1 MAIIFKKISV
11 DVATE
16 NIFQSIVAKQYD
28 TDSRFLTV
36 QLTNEGENLVVD
48 TTSTVVINALREDNE
63 AKAFAG
69 SVNEDGT
76 VTVPIT
82 SWMLDLDGT
91 VKCDISIY
99 EAERKLTSTTFT
111 ISVEAASY
119 AGNDIT
125 EDENYDVL
133 VTLIAECQEII
144 DNASQLV
151 ITVDSELSAES
162 ENPAQ
167 NKAIANSLSNAV
179 KGKVTGEILR
189 IDDISPIP
197 HSLKVKAESKN
208 LIDFN
213 QIQNVGYAEPTI
225 VENGFRL
232 VGGYYAGIKN
242 ISVLPNTKYYLSYT
256 TDNISGTTKNVA
268 VFADNNTSSKITSF
282 TNGTGGYFDSGDC
295 NMVMIAFYASASN
308 TSGTV
313 EFTNIQLEYGTQST
327 EYKPYVDVSD
337 VTVRRSGKNL
347 LDYTQI
353 RNLSNGVATLIDNGF
368 IVEGAYCRIANIPV
382 TPNTDYYLSFTT
394 ECLVGN
400 TKFVNVTRDGT
411 YLANISNGLGKT
423 FNSGNNTAI
432 NINFYSSTSTESGK
446 VKFTNLQLEP
456 GTQQT
461 EYEPYVPVT
470 EATVS
475 DDGTVEGLTSIY
487 PNTVLVTNSENVTL
501 ECEYNRDLNK
511 VINNIIDAVISLGG
525 NV

>member
-1 MAIIFKKISV
+1 MEKYFKEILLDFSGGATPQRITAKQADKKSRFIKISPILDNQQLTIDERCTVDLRCVKPDKSTVKTKGIKESEGKISFELPEQALTVAGDVQADVAII
-11 DVATE
+11 
-16 NIFQSIVAKQYD
+16 
-28 TDSRFLTV
+28 
-36 QLTNEGENLVVD
+36 
-48 TTSTVVINALREDNE
+48 
-63 AKAFAG
+63 
-69 SVNEDGT
+69 
-76 VTVPIT
+76 
-82 SWMLDLDGT
+82 
-91 VKCDISIY
+91 
-99 EAERKLTSTTFT
+99 
-111 ISVEAASY
+111 
-119 AGNDIT
+119 GNDGEILSSSNFIIEVRNSPT
-125 EDENYDVL
+125 ESGEYIPSEDYFKRESD
-133 VTLIAECQEII
+133 I
-144 DNASQLV
+144 DMNNHQIKNLSSPVNNGDAATKEYVDGKV

-167 NKAIANSLSNAV
+167 NKAIANNLSNAV
-179 KGKVTGEILR
+179 KGKVIGEILR
-189 IDDISPIP
+189 IDDTSPVP
-197 HSLKVKAESKN
+197 HSLKIRAESKN

-225 VENGFRL
+225 IENGFRL

-268 VFADNNTSSKITSF
+268 VFANNNTSSKITSF

-337 VTVRRSGKNL
+337 VTVKQ
-347 LDYTQI
+347 Y
-353 RNLSNGVATLIDNGF
+353 
-368 IVEGAYCRIANIPV
+368 
-382 TPNTDYYLSFTT
+382 
-394 ECLVGN
+394 
-400 TKFVNVTRDGT
+400 
-411 YLANISNGLGKT
+411 
-423 FNSGNNTAI
+423 
-432 NINFYSSTSTESGK
+432 
-446 VKFTNLQLEP
+446 

-461 EYEPYVPVT
+461 ESEPIA
-470 EATVS
+470 EAIVS
-475 DDGTVEGLTSIY
+475 EGGTVEGLTSIY

>member
-1 MAIIFKKISV
+1 MKISELPQ
-11 DVATE
+11 ATE
-16 NIFQSIVAKQYD
+16 VTGEELLPVVQNGETKKV
-28 TDSRFLTV
+28 SRD
-36 QLTNEGENLVVD
+36 NLVG
-48 TTSTVVINALREDNE
+48 TVPDGIRIET
-63 AKAFAG
+63 
-69 SVNEDGT
+69 GT
-76 VTVPIT
+76 VTLLSNGETVGESASLPEVT
-82 SWMLDLDGT
+82 VDGT
-91 VKCDISIY
+91 
-99 EAERKLTSTTFT
+99 LSTTSENAVSNKVVT
-111 ISVEAASY
+111 EALNGKISAENGSVQSNHLANGSV
-119 AGNDIT
+119 T
-125 EDENYDVL
+125 EEKLSEEVKIKLN
-133 VTLIAECQEII
+133 EPQ
-144 DNASQLV
+144 
-151 ITVDSELSAES
+151 ITVDSELSPTS
-162 ENPAQ
+162 TNPVQ

-197 HSLKVKAESKN
+197 HSLKIRAESKN

-225 VENGFRL
+225 IENGFRL
-232 VGGYYAGIKN
+232 TGGYYAGIKN

-268 VFADNNTSSKITSF
+268 VFADNNTSAKITAF

-327 EYKPYVDVSD
+327 EYKPYVDVST
-337 VTVRRSGKNL
+337 VTVKQYGKNL
-347 LDYTQI
+347 VDFNQI
-353 RNLSNGVATLIDNGF
+353 VSVGYSEPTVIENGF
-368 IVEGAYCRIANIPV
+368 VIEGKYYCRIPNIPV
-382 TPNTDYYLSFTT
+382 LPNTDYYLSFAS
-394 ECLVGN
+394 ENIVGN
-400 TKFVNVTRDGT
+400 DKNVNVLGT
-411 YLANISNGLGKT
+411 ALIKSITNGTGAT
-423 FNSGNNTAI
+423 FNSGNNTSI
-432 NINFYSSTSTESGK
+432 SINFYSSVSTEIKK
-446 VKFTNLQLEP
+446 VKFTNIQLEP

-511 VINNIIDAVISLGG
+511 VVNNIIDAVISLGG